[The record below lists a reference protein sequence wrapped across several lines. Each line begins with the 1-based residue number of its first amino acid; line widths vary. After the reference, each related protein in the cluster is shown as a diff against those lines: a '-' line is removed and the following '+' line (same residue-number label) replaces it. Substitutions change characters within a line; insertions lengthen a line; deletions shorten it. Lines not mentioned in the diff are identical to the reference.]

1 MIICSSHVL
10 GVHPPL
16 FSSRGWDGAR
26 RWVSNIA
33 RFVDEA
39 PAAKTSVQQVNLV
52 IKAKELGV
60 RVLVDYNDADD
71 LMAE

>member
-1 MIICSSHVL
+1 
-10 GVHPPL
+10 
-16 FSSRGWDGAR
+16 
-26 RWVSNIA
+26 VSNIA